1 MQFKKLE
8 FTNKDN
14 QTLSAR
20 LDLPV
25 DGKPLAYALFAH
37 CFTCSKNIK
46 AIAHISRALT
56 REGIAVLRFDFTGL
70 GESEGDF
77 ADTNFSSNVEDL
89 ILAADFLKSNYE
101 APEILIGH
109 SFGGAAV
116 LQAAARISASRAVVC
131 IAAPADPQHVKH
143 VLGGATDTIQK
154 RGQADVRLAGRTFTL
169 KKQFLDDLEFVNMKK
184 TLQKLNR
191 ALLVMHS
198 PIDET
203 VGIENAAQIFQA
215 ARHPKSFISLDTAD
229 HLLSKPEDSLY
240 AGAVISAWALKY
252 VSATKKDKPQR
263 SEAAHNQVITR
274 IGKSGY
280 ATDIMAEGHGL
291 VADEPISM
299 GGTGLGPAPYDYLM
313 AGLGACTAITLRMYS
328 DRKKWPL
335 DGVTVK
341 LNHQKI
347 DAAECEACETK
358 EGKLDQIE
366 REIEIAGPLDDQQKQ
381 RLMQIADR
389 CPVHRTLHSE
399 IVVRSKLKTE

>member
-1 MQFKKLE
+1 MMQFKKLE
-8 FTNKDN
+8 FKNKDD

-25 DGKPLAYALFAH
+25 DGKPLAFALFAH

-77 ADTNFSSNVEDL
+77 ADTNFSSNVDDL
-89 ILAADFLKSNYE
+89 IVAADFLKSNYE
-101 APEILIGH
+101 APKILIGH
-109 SFGGAAV
+109 SFGGGAV
-116 LQAAARISASRAVVC
+116 LQAAARISSSTAVVT

-143 VLGGATDTIQK
+143 ALGRATETIQSQ
-154 RGQADVRLAGRTFTL
+154 GEADVNLAGRTFKL
-169 KKQFLDDLEFVNMKK
+169 KKQFLDDLEFVNMKA
-184 TLQKLNR
+184 TLQNLNR
-191 ALLVMHS
+191 ALLVLHS

-229 HLLSKPEDSLY
+229 HLLSNPEDSLY
-240 AGAVISAWALKY
+240 VGAVIAAWALKY
-252 VSATKKDKPQR
+252 VGAPQKEEPK
-263 SEAAHNQVITR
+263 SDYTDNQVIAQL
-274 IGKSGY
+274 GKSGY
-280 ATDIMAEGHGL
+280 ATDIMAEGHSL

-299 GGTGLGPAPYDYLM
+299 GGTNLGPTPYGYLM

-328 DRKKWPL
+328 DRKQWPL

-347 DAAECEACETK
+347 YAGDCETCETK

-366 REIEIAGPLDDQQKQ
+366 REIELSGPLDDQQKQ

-399 IVVRSKLKTE
+399 IIVRSKLKK

>member
-1 MQFKKLE
+1 MQFRKLE
-8 FTNKDN
+8 FKNKDD

-25 DGKPLAYALFAH
+25 NGKPLAYALFAH

-77 ADTNFSSNVEDL
+77 ADTNFSSNVDDL
-89 ILAADFLKSNYE
+89 IVAADFLKSNYE
-101 APEILIGH
+101 APKILIGH

-116 LQAAARISASRAVVC
+116 LQAAARISASKAVVT
-131 IAAPADPQHVKH
+131 IAAPADPQHIKH
-143 VLGGATDTIQK
+143 TLGSATDTIQN
-154 RGQADVRLAGRTFTL
+154 RGQADVSLAGRTFTL

-191 ALLVMHS
+191 ALLVLHS

-203 VGIENAAQIFQA
+203 VAIENAAQIFQA

-240 AGAVISAWALKY
+240 AGSVISAWALKY
-252 VSATKKDKPQR
+252 VSALQKDEPQR
-263 SEAAHNQVITR
+263 AAGQSQVITR

-280 ATDIMAEGHGL
+280 VTDIMAQGHGM
-291 VADEPISM
+291 VADEPVTM
-299 GGTGLGPAPYDYLM
+299 GGTGLGPAPYDYLL
-313 AGLGACTAITLRMYS
+313 AGLGACTSMTLRMYS

-347 DAAECEACETK
+347 DAADCETCETK

-366 REIEIAGPLDDQQKQ
+366 REIELSGPLDDSQKA
-381 RLMQIADR
+381 RLIQIANR

-399 IVVRSKLKTE
+399 IIVNSKLKM